1 MLEKSEIDNTSASFD
16 TPPPHPPPVCVSP
29 YTLGY
34 ADTRMIYFQ
43 LHKGLITAAVEINKD
58 QGLSV

>member
-16 TPPPHPPPVCVSP
+16 TPPPPACVSP
-29 YTLGY
+29 HTLGY